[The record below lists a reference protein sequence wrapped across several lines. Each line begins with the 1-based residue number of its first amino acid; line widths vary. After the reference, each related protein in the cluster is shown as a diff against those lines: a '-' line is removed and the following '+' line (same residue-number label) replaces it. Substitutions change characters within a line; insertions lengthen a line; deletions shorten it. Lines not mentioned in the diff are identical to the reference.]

1 MWTLLAAAALAQTQ
15 PAPSSD
21 GWEDPSAPAEEA
33 QDEAND
39 ALQDVLDQAMGEGPA
54 ADGDPVEATAVGP
67 ELPDPTWEALI
78 ERAPLTFSTQIEQPL
93 VVGQDEATW
102 APGPDLVLLPD
113 GSVYWGETKIL
124 DAYFGGPK
132 LLFPPEGNP
141 LGAKLTLSRAPA
153 DWDDLPEN
161 PGWTATGLIQESG
174 SFARPIR
181 AVERMPVITGDEAW
195 EEPPVVISEETW
207 AAYEAGRL
215 LVVET
220 PYDYEVP
227 WVVRDGM
234 GNPVDTRNFAR
245 MTEDEKAIELLE
257 AEAKRARVTALSV
270 AGGGVLLIGL
280 SAIPIALIDRDLNR
294 PDWERY
300 ESRVDRENYG
310 SDEEYLDAIDIQ
322 RGLYISDLGDYRN
335 ASAGNTDMRWAAG
348 VMAGT
353 GVLALASAPWAI
365 DGQRED
371 REEVAETWSRER
383 AERLIEDYNNMLKS
397 SLGIPWDYDPGAVED
412 APAVSEPEPEWTPDP
427 RFQVQPQVAPGYV
440 GVTVRF

>member
-1 MWTLLAAAALAQTQ
+1 MWILLAAAALAQTQ
-15 PAPSSD
+15 PASSD
-21 GWEDPSAPAEEA
+21 AWEEPASATAEESSETA
-33 QDEAND
+33 KD
-39 ALQDVLDQAMGEGPA
+39 ALQDVLDQAMGEDEPE
-54 ADGDPVEATAVGP
+54 ADPELVTP

-153 DWDDLPEN
+153 DWNDLPEN

-181 AVERMPVITGDEAW
+181 AVERMPVITGEDAW

-245 MTEDEKAIELLE
+245 MTEDEKAVELLE

-270 AGGGVLLIGL
+270 ASGGVLLIGL

-300 ESRVDRENYG
+300 ESRVDRENYAT
-310 SDEEYLDAIDIQ
+310 DEEYLDAIDIQ
-322 RGLYISDLGDYRN
+322 RGLYISDLGDYRS

-383 AERLIEDYNNMLKS
+383 AERLIEDYNNMLKG
-397 SLGIPWDYDPGAVED
+397 SLGIPWDYDPAAVD
-412 APAVSEPEPEWTPDP
+412 TAPVVSEPEPALEQDP
-427 RFQVQPQVAPGYV
+427 RFQIQPQVVPGYV

>member
-1 MWTLLAAAALAQTQ
+1 MWILLAAAVLAQD
-15 PAPSSD
+15 PSSEA
-21 GWEDPSAPAEEA
+21 WEEPVSSEQDSAS
-33 QDEAND
+33 QD
-39 ALQDVLDQAMGEGPA
+39 LQDVLDQALGGTTK
-54 ADGDPVEATAVGP
+54 EAELLTP
-67 ELPDPTWEALI
+67 ELPAPTWEALI
-78 ERAPLTFSTQIEQPL
+78 ERAPLTFATQIEQPL
-93 VVGQDEATW
+93 VVGQEEADW

-113 GSVYWGETKIL
+113 GSVYWGEIKIL
-124 DAYFGGPK
+124 DAYFGGSK

-141 LGAKLTLSRAPA
+141 LGAKLTLSRDAA
-153 DWDDLPEN
+153 DWGELPEN

-181 AVERMPVITGDEAW
+181 AVERRPVVTGDEAW

-207 AAYEAGRL
+207 AAFESGRL
-215 LVVET
+215 QVVET

-257 AEAKRARVTALSV
+257 TEAKQAKIKALSV

-280 SAIPIALIDRDLNR
+280 AAIPIALIDRDLVR
-294 PDWERY
+294 PDWDNY
-300 ESRVDRENYG
+300 ESRVDRENYA

-322 RGLYISDLGDYRN
+322 RGIYVSDLGDYRN
-335 ASAGNTDMRWAAG
+335 GTGSNTDMRWAAG
-348 VMAGT
+348 VMAGS
-353 GVLALASAPWAI
+353 GVIALASAPWAV

-371 REEVAETWSRER
+371 RAEVAETWSRER

-397 SLGIPWDYDPGAVED
+397 SLGIPWDYEPEVVQP
-412 APAVSEPEPEWTPDP
+412 APAVSEPEFVPETRWDKVD
-427 RFQVQPQVAPGYV
+427 VQPNLAPGYV